1 MMGHTLLDTITVTQ
15 EPAGSWTRAKEPEE
29 FLDRTTNVVVTDI
42 CEPAYPLP
50 EPPEV
55 SLGEDFGPQ
64 AMVVHAQVPTRCATL
79 DELDAAVSPSANRT
93 AEFYAARHL
102 YYGAGLDDPD
112 EVFLSHAD
120 VETVASTG
128 NLATDLGAALAAFYA
143 KTPYGTPLLHLGTEA
158 ALTLALGLQNLTVAW
173 YYSPAYPARTIA
185 ITDTDVRIQL
195 TPFDTTRSTR
205 TDVNRHQVELTSFFR
220 IVFDVTKAI
229 RVA

>member
-1 MMGHTLLDTITVTQ
+1 MAHTLLDTVTISQ
-15 EPAGSWTRAKEPEE
+15 EPAGSWTRGPQPEE

-55 SLGEDFGPQ
+55 SLGENFGAQ

-79 DELDAAVSPSANRT
+79 DELDAAIGPSANRA

-102 YYGAGLDDPD
+102 YYGAALDDPD
-112 EVFLSHAD
+112 EVFLAHDD
-120 VETVASTG
+120 VDTITATG

-158 ALTLALGLQNLTVAW
+158 ALTLALGLQNLDVRW
-173 YYSPAYPARTIA
+173 YYSAAFPPRTIA